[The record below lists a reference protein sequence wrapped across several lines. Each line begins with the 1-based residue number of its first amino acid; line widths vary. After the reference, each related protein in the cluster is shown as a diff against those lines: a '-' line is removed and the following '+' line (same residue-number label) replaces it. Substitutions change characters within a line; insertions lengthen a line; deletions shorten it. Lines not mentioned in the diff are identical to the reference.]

1 MTRRGLGAPEGAH
14 RIARFTGPNGVEVE
28 VFDRSRNYGYADVF
42 QVRLRAV
49 VRVPGEGLVHERDME
64 RMGVP
69 SHAAAEV
76 RGDLLASFEARVL
89 PYLFRPDFPRRL
101 AQRQPRP
108 RGVVL
113 AFPGT
118 A

>member
-1 MTRRGLGAPEGAH
+1 MTRGEPDAPEGGN

-28 VFDRSRNYGYADVF
+28 VFDRSRAYGYADVSHL
-42 QVRLRAV
+42 RLRAV
-49 VRVPGEGLVHERDME
+49 VRVPEQGLVHERDME

-69 SHAAAEV
+69 SHTLAAV
-76 RGDLLASFEARVL
+76 RGELLASFQARVL

-101 AQRQPRP
+101 AERQPRA
-108 RGVVL
+108 RGVVV

>member
-1 MTRRGLGAPEGAH
+1 MTGRGPNAPEVSH

-28 VFDRSRNYGYADVF
+28 VFDRSRHYGYADVF

-49 VRVPGEGLVHERDME
+49 VRVPDQGLVHERDME

-69 SHAAAEV
+69 SHAVAEA

-101 AQRQPRP
+101 AECQPRT

-113 AFPGT
+113 GFPGT

>member
-1 MTRRGLGAPEGAH
+1 MTRRGLDAPEGAH

-69 SHAAAEV
+69 SHAVAEV
-76 RGDLLASFEARVL
+76 RDDLLASFEARVL

-101 AQRQPRP
+101 AERQPRP